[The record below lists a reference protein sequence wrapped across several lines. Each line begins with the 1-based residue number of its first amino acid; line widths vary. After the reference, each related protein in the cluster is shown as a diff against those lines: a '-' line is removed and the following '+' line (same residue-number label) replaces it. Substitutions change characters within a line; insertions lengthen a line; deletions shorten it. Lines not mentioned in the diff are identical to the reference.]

1 MSLGTTYAMK
11 RGTLSAVL
19 REDDITVDNLAR
31 IFKVTQSSVYLTSD
45 QGVSVFPST
54 SGFFSCLD
62 LMTGGGTFQ
71 VMGDEVC
78 GALPGPVTNPFHPNP
93 GQSRPRFSF
102 SRSATATAARTP
114 HPANSPKLY
123 RRTIFLGQLQGEKIV
138 QEKALVIPFEESEAS
153 LPTLPLA
160 FSVSGEGF
168 TCDKCREVV
177 RLTEKILELESRIQ
191 SLFEDSSAYWKQ
203 SSRRLFAINEDVF
216 AEMGRRKR
224 RKLGQASRHEGSEL
238 FEIRDKIEE
247 VLLASEGLPAVSAKL
262 RELCKHSEGL
272 TEQQRV
278 MNSPVLARCCRS
290 LVGCRQCV
298 DVLLQE
304 GQACVKCRSAIT
316 GESLVAVAGLFEV
329 LSVIRAIEQ

>member
-1 MSLGTTYAMK
+1 MSSGTTYALK

-31 IFKVTQSSVYLTSD
+31 IFKLTQSSVYLTSD
-45 QGVSVFPST
+45 QRVSVFPST

-114 HPANSPKLY
+114 HTATSPKLY
-123 RRTIFLGQLQGEKIV
+123 QRTIFLGQLQGEKIV

-153 LPTLPLA
+153 LPTMTFKVKEALA
-160 FSVSGEGF
+160 MGADENII
-168 TCDKCREVV
+168 
-177 RLTEKILELESRIQ
+177 LT
-191 SLFEDSSAYWKQ
+191 DSQGNQLLDTLGTKGSAYWKQ
-203 SSRRLFAINEDVF
+203 SSRRLFAIKEDVF

-247 VLLASEGLPAVSAKL
+247 VLLASEGLPAVSVNL

-316 GESLVAVAGLFEV
+316 GESLVAVAGLSEV